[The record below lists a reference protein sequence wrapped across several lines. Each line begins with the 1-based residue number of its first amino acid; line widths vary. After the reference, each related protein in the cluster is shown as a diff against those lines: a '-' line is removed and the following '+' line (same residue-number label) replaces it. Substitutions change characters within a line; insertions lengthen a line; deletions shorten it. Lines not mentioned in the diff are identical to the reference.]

1 MIIRLA
7 TKDDLPKIIELINS
21 YTHIYGVD
29 TTKSGLNKFHTEL
42 VSRGMN
48 STTYNVIVAESS
60 NSNIVGVCVQRFF
73 ENCWV
78 LQITYIDSPG
88 NKFNASKIGGPLFD
102 ELCRLAEQREI
113 YEFYYVVRDSGTK
126 RMDMT
131 LANAEHVRTNYTID
145 DIEYIPAL
153 TESRYEQV
161 RARITGFMTG
171 KNLKPL
177 VRRHGK
183 KKE

>member
-7 TKDDLPKIIELINS
+7 TKDDLPKIIELIDS
-21 YTHIYGVD
+21 YSRIYGVD
-29 TTKSGLNKFHTEL
+29 NTESNLNKLHVEI

-48 STTYNVIVAESS
+48 STTYNVIVAESA
-60 NSNIVGVCVQRFF
+60 NSNIIGVCVQRFF

-126 RMDMT
+126 RRDMT
-131 LANAEHVRTNYTID
+131 LTNAEYLRTNYTID
-145 DIEYIPAL
+145 DIEYIPPL
-153 TESRYEQV
+153 TESKYEKV
-161 RARITGFMTG
+161 RARITGIMTG
-171 KNLKPL
+171 KNLKSL
-177 VRRHGK
+177 VVRHGK